1 MMKTRL
7 LSIFTF
13 IAICGATNAQDV
25 TIPDASFKAILIANT
40 SINTNSDSEIQVSE
54 ASAYTGSINVANA
67 NIQDLTGIEAFTEI
81 IGLQAF
87 GNATLTSVDVS
98 QNTKLTQLLLEQTG
112 ISGILDLSML
122 TELVDFKAH
131 TTALTAINMANGNN
145 SNVTRFNVISST
157 VTCVQIDAGFT
168 PNSNWD
174 IPASASF
181 DENCP
186 TILSVDEFSLNSIAI
201 YPNPTASDLHI
212 KMNRNLKEVIIYSVL
227 GKEVLSTPS
236 KNIDVSRLLNGVYII
251 RIKDEN
257 GNVATK
263 RFVKQ

>member
-1 MMKTRL
+1 MMKTKL

-13 IAICGATNAQDV
+13 IAIGLATNAQNV

-40 SINTNSDSEIQVSE
+40 NINTNSDSEIQVSE

-67 NIQDLTGIEAFTEI
+67 NIQDLTGMEAFTEI

-122 TELVDFKAH
+122 PDLVDFKAH

-145 SNVTRFNVISST
+145 SNVTRFNVVSSA

-174 IPASASF
+174 IPANASF
-181 DENCP
+181 DEDCP
-186 TILSVDEFSLNSIAI
+186 TILSVNDFGLNTISI
-201 YPNPTASDLHI
+201 YPNPTTSDLHI
-212 KMNRNLKEVIIYSVL
+212 KINSNLKAVTIYSVL
-227 GKEVLSTPS
+227 GKEVLSTS
-236 KNIDVSRLLNGVYII
+236 NKSIDVSRLLNGVYLI

-257 GNVATK
+257 GGVTTK
-263 RFVKQ
+263 RFIKQ

>member
-13 IAICGATNAQDV
+13 IAIGVVTNAQNV
-25 TIPDASFKAILIANT
+25 TFPDAGFKAILIANT

-122 TELVDFKAH
+122 PDLVDFKAH

-174 IPASASF
+174 IPFSASF

-186 TILSVDEFSLNSIAI
+186 TILSVDEFSMNSISI
-201 YPNPTASDLHI
+201 YPNPTTSDLHI
-212 KMNRNLKEVIIYSVL
+212 TMHGNLKEVIVYSVL

-236 KNIDVSRLLNGVYII
+236 KNIDVSRLLNGVYLII
-251 RIKDEN
+251 IKDEN